1 MQEEINMKKIT
12 VTMKNMSRLLFA
24 AIFVFL
30 IVDQSWAREVQFPNG
45 KTKSNGLKQTTA
57 GCSPSSA
64 FEWLD
69 INNVRARINAGG
81 DMWWDLPGG
90 TGAKYYVPKN
100 GSATSLFAGSLWI
113 GGLDI
118 NNQLKLA
125 AVRFRQVGNDFW
137 TGPLT
142 IDGTAAID
150 ENTCA
155 EYDKLFRMNR
165 ALVDEF
171 LANTDPVTGAF
182 IPNDDYSI
190 PSEIINWPAHGDV
203 SKNQSYYLAPFYD
216 VDGDGEYNP
225 LMGDYPYY
233 DIDNS
238 LCHTKIPTMDEALEG
253 SVKGSVLADQVIKG
267 DQTLWWVFNDK
278 GNIHTETQGAAIG
291 LEIRA
296 QAFAF
301 ATNDEVNNMT
311 FYSYEIINRSTFE
324 LTETYFSPWA
334 DTDLGFA
341 ADDFVGCDVG
351 RGLGY
356 SYNGKAVD
364 GNGEPEA
371 YGAQPPA
378 IGVDFFQGP
387 YLDPDGLDNPKYRF
401 ITDPATGD
409 TVGKEQLC
417 DVSINGV
424 NFGNGIIDDE
434 RFGMRRFIY
443 HENANVP
450 IGDPSNA
457 PEYYNLLRG
466 IWKDGNKMLYGGN
479 AYPTGS
485 GTVGPE
491 TDFMFP
497 GDTDPCNWGTGLIP
511 PNGGFTQDGLYW
523 TEETGDG
530 GSPNPPGDRRFM
542 QSAGPFTLKP
552 GAVNYIT
559 VGIPWARAV
568 SGGPFASVELLRR
581 VDDKAQS
588 LFDNCFK
595 VIDGPN
601 APDLSFQELDR
612 ELIVYISNSPSS
624 NNYGEDYQEFDP
636 NIPQPN
642 PNKPSERSDSL
653 YRFEGYQIF
662 QLKDAS
668 VSVESLQD
676 PNKVRLVAQFDKKN
690 GVSKLVNFYYDE
702 LIEANVPVIEVM
714 GADDGIKHSFK
725 LTQDAFATGDVRLVN
740 HKQYYYMALAY
751 AHNEY
756 MPYSQESAVLNGL
769 LGQKAPYLAGRKNI
783 KSYTAIPHKTING
796 IVVNGNYGDSP
807 EITRLSGNGNGGNV
821 LELTQETV
829 DLIMSKEPASK
840 TNIYGGPDYPI
851 AYNPVYKKNYGPV
864 SVKVV
869 DPLNVVSADYQL
881 VFDTLKQI
889 KLYNVIGDAQIK
901 GDTASKYVSTWR
913 LIDTGTGETYYSD
926 TTTLESNEQLFL
938 DRGIAVNI
946 KQPFNTGPYNVG
958 EITVSNSNYYVV
970 GVLADNNGYL
980 ESSIVYA
987 DSSRRWL
994 DGVRDQDV
1002 PELPTNWIR
1011 SGTHTDR
1018 DVPTLN
1024 DWIMSES
1031 EYGTPP
1037 DRAWD
1042 PDEAYEKIQNG
1053 IWAPYSLTTF
1063 ANNIGQGGIQSP
1075 VGPAFSETSK
1085 RSNSLQNLSSVD
1097 IVFTPDK
1104 SKWTRSPVLEMSFDR
1119 ALAEGNAPRF
1129 GLRRAASVDKDG
1141 NSAASMDTEG
1151 STNPNDPNYIS
1162 SHGMGWF
1169 PGYAINVET
1178 GERLNIMFGEDS
1190 FLSGQ
1195 NGRDMLFNPTA
1206 KDMDLP
1212 NQVLDPNIY
1221 SQIGFQPLMG
1231 GKHYVYI
1238 MRHDYYNFSQLNID
1252 FKSPAYDAGYY
1263 AHSVLDT
1270 LFNTQFPFIT
1280 SSFFTQIMYVGMPM
1294 AVKGEEWLSNE
1305 ARIRIRV
1312 AKPYEKYFSKLPL
1325 DTVYAGM
1332 DVNRFYPS
1340 YKFSTKG
1347 IATEFDVPAKVQ
1359 QDLDIINVVP
1369 NPYYAY
1375 SSYERNALDNRVK
1388 ITNLPE
1394 QCVITI
1400 YNMTGT
1406 KIRQYKKDESK
1417 TSIDWDLKNFA
1428 GVPIASGVYLIHIKS
1443 DEGERIIKWFGTMR
1457 PIDLNTF

>member
-30 IVDQSWAREVQFPNG
+30 IVDQGWAREVQFPNG
-45 KTKSNGLKQTTA
+45 KTKSSGLKQTTA

-90 TGAKYYVPKN
+90 TGAKYYIPKN

-150 ENTCA
+150 ESTCA

-182 IPNDDYSI
+182 IPSDDYSI

-253 SVKGSVLADQVIKG
+253 SIKGSVLADQVIKG

-409 TVGKEQLC
+409 TIGKEQLC

-424 NFGNGIIDDE
+424 NFGNGIKDDE

-497 GDTDPCNWGTGLIP
+497 GDTDPCNWGTGLVP

-668 VSVESLQD
+668 VSVESLHD
-676 PNKVRLVAQFDKKN
+676 PDKVRLVAQFDKKN

-740 HKQYYYMALAY
+740 HKQYYYLAISY
-751 AHNEY
+751 AHNEF
-756 MPYSQESAVLNGL
+756 MAYSQESAVLNGL

-807 EITRLSGNGNGGNV
+807 EIMRLSGNGNGGNV

-851 AYNPVYKKNYGPV
+851 AYNPVYKENYGPV
-864 SVKVV
+864 SIKVV

-881 VFDTLKQI
+881 VFDTLKNV

-938 DRGIAVNI
+938 DRGIAVTI

-958 EITVSNSNYYVV
+958 EITSGNSNYYVV
-970 GVLADNNGYL
+970 GILAENNGYL

-994 DGVRDQDV
+994 DGVRDQDI

-1018 DVPTLN
+1018 DVPMLN

-1053 IWAPYSLTTF
+1053 IWAPYSMTTF
-1063 ANNIGQGGIQSP
+1063 ANNIGQGGTQSI

-1141 NSAASMDTEG
+1141 NSAASMDLDG

-1212 NQVLDPNIY
+1212 NQIFDPNIY

-1252 FKSPAYDAGYY
+1252 FKSPAYDAGHY

-1312 AKPYEKYFSKLPL
+1312 AKPYERYYSKLPL
-1325 DTVYAGM
+1325 DTIYAGM

-1340 YKFSTKG
+1340 YQFSTKG

-1400 YNMTGT
+1400 YNMNGT

-1428 GVPIASGVYLIHIKS
+1428 GVPIASGVYMIHIKS
-1443 DEGERIIKWFGTMR
+1443 DDGERIIKWFGTMR